1 MNNKNHWAV
10 FLTDNANKQLLI
22 QQLLS
27 NKLPAVF
34 EGFSGLKGVLFSALS
49 IKEII
54 EEEERHDQVEVAATA
69 NRHLRSLSGG
79 EQKKALLHYLL
90 LQEPDFIIADNPF
103 DNLDIDSQKKLLA
116 MLHDI
121 GQRIT
126 IIQLI
131 NRAIDYLPFIKNA
144 VSVTDDNSI
153 VRLNNIAG
161 YIREQEDKKIPLFNG
176 TIPLSDHAY
185 NTFNNPLIQFNNVN
199 VQYEDRM
206 IVNNICWQINA
217 GEFWQLTG
225 PNGAGKTTLLS
236 MVTGDNPKGYGQ
248 DLVLFGKR
256 KGSGET
262 VWSIKEKIGY
272 FTSSITDLFSR
283 YNSVEQMVLSGFY
296 DSVGLYIKPSD
307 RKIRLANEWLALI
320 GYLPLKK
327 KPFYLLSLGQQRM
340 ILIVRAMVKYPPL
353 LILDEPT
360 AGLDDHN
367 VIIIISLINKIA
379 MESKTAVLYVSHRAE
394 EGLNPDFIFELM
406 PGETGSTGKI
416 TK

>member
-10 FLTDNANKQLLI
+10 FLSDNANKQLLI

-34 EGFSGLKGVLFSALS
+34 EDFRGLKGVLFSALS

-54 EEEERHDQVEVAATA
+54 EEEERHDQVEVATTA
-69 NRHLRSLSGG
+69 NRHLLSLSGG
-79 EQKKALLHYLL
+79 EQKKALLEYLL
-90 LQEPDFIIADNPF
+90 LQQPDFIIADNPF
-103 DNLDIDSQKKLLA
+103 DNLDIDSQKNLLA
-116 MLHDI
+116 MLEDI

-126 IIQLI
+126 LIQLI
-131 NRAIDYLPFIKNA
+131 NRAKDCLPFIKKA
-144 VSVTDDNSI
+144 VSITDDNSM
-153 VRLNNIAG
+153 VNLNNITNF
-161 YIREQEDKKIPLFNG
+161 IRRQEEKKAPLFNG
-176 TIPLSDHAY
+176 TIPISDHQY
-185 NTFNNPLIQFNNVN
+185 NAFNNPLVQFNNVS
-199 VQYEDRM
+199 VQYEDRI

-217 GEFWQLTG
+217 GEFWQLMG

-236 MVTGDNPKGYGQ
+236 MITGDNPKGYGQ
-248 DLVLFGKR
+248 NLVLFGKR

-272 FTSSITDLFSR
+272 FTGSLTDLFSR

-296 DSVGLYIKPSD
+296 DSVGLYVKPSD
-307 RKIRLANEWLALI
+307 RKIRLADEWLALI

-340 ILIVRAMVKYPPL
+340 ILIVRAMVKHPPL

-360 AGLDDHN
+360 ASLDDHN
-367 VIIIISLINKIA
+367 VVIITALITKMA
-379 MESKTAVLYVSHRAE
+379 RESETAILYVSHRAE
-394 EGLNPDFIFELM
+394 EGLTPSFVFELT
-406 PGETGSTGKI
+406 PGAGGSTG
-416 TK
+416 TVR